1 MKTNISKFLSLIF
14 CLSVMLLCITFSAEA
29 KNTYLVS
36 NPQIELG
43 QRLAAGE
50 GGVVVGF
57 DQYLLN
63 KKVDY
68 EEFQTIEEVIA
79 KATKPQT
86 SKVYYTTSINILPPD
101 NKGKEKNVRYNQQI
115 GGFVFMGSPGD
126 YVITSISYND
136 GTFWYTKRVYAH
148 VNVMS
153 GVVKYVGHVQQFVE
167 KGFFLGPAGK
177 IYTFWRYLPNKIQAS
192 IVDMLKQQGR
202 AVVFEE
208 AVPQE

>member
-1 MKTNISKFLSLIF
+1 MKTNISKIISPAF

-29 KNTYLVS
+29 KNTYLVN
-36 NPQIELG
+36 NPQIEVG

-57 DQYLLN
+57 DQHIL
-63 KKVDY
+63 KKKIDLKN
-68 EEFQTIEEVIA
+68 FQTPEELIEKGTE
-79 KATKPQT
+79 PQT
-86 SKVYYTTSINILPPD
+86 SKIYYTTSIDILPPD
-101 NKGKEKNVRYNQQI
+101 NKGKEKNIRYNQQI

-148 VNVMS
+148 VNVMP

-167 KGFFLGPAGK
+167 KGFFLGPAGE
-177 IYTFWRYLPNKIQAS
+177 IYTLWRYLPNKIQAS

-202 AVVFEE
+202 DVVFEE